1 MRFGVDRPTG
11 RVEPRDDNAREPVRR
26 VPLLAARLSV
36 SRSRVRDRSRVPS
49 ATRCGVGDAS
59 REPPK
64 GPSYHVMLTLV
75 FSPAVCLR
83 LSARDRCYPPDTTQ
97 DKPRAVERS
106 GGPTPTHTAVRAW
119 RRHERVGDLE
129 RRAEHVF
136 GAEGFSASPSER
148 REARRVRLFANSR
161 IVGRGILRVRVGED
175 DGATPSGGRLRRL
188 DPSPRR
194 SLHVHVREH
203 DQARRSGA
211 RIRPRARLC

>member
-1 MRFGVDRPTG
+1 MRFDVNRPTG
-11 RVEPRDDNAREPVRR
+11 RVEPGDDNAREPVRR

-49 ATRCGVGDAS
+49 APRCGVGDAS

-64 GPSYHVMLTLV
+64 GPSYHVMLLLRW
-75 FSPAVCLR
+75 FSARPTSVCLR
-83 LSARDRCYPPDTTQ
+83 LSARDRCYG
-97 DKPRAVERS
+97 S

-148 REARRVRLFANSR
+148 REARRVRLFANSG

-203 DQARRSGA
+203 DQAWRSGA

>member
-49 ATRCGVGDAS
+49 APRCGVGDAS

-64 GPSYHVMLTLV
+64 GPSYHVIALLV

-83 LSARDRCYPPDTTQ
+83 DRCYAL
-97 DKPRAVERS
+97 R
-106 GGPTPTHTAVRAW
+106 GPTPTHTAVRAW

-129 RRAEHVF
+129 RRTEHVF
-136 GAEGFSASPSER
+136 GAKEFSASPSER
-148 REARRVRLFANSR
+148 REARRVRLCANSG
-161 IVGRGILRVRVGED
+161 IVGRGIRRVRVGED
-175 DGATPSGGRLRRL
+175 DGATPSGGRFRRL

-203 DQARRSGA
+203 DQAWRSGA